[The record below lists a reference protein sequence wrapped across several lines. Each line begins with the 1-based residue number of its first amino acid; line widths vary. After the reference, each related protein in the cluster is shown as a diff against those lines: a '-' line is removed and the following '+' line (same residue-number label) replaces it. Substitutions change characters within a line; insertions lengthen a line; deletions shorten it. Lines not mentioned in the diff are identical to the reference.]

1 MKSGDAEKKNVKTN
15 EVASW
20 QKMTTYQLKDEI
32 QEPETTGS
40 FYLHKTRERD
50 DHDIAGRENRS
61 THTDWRSSWQ
71 RSEKVARDRP
81 NR

>member
-50 DHDIAGRENRS
+50 DHDITGR
-61 THTDWRSSWQ
+61 
-71 RSEKVARDRP
+71 
-81 NR
+81 